1 MRIKLILIACLIFE
15 VKAEA
20 IAEKEG
26 GYFQVSIQPINYVK
40 GKAVGQVPPVISP
53 GKGSITS
60 PPSTVLLTKSSEIWK
75 DLNDDIF
82 KKEISDHS
90 LEGKMVDD
98 VPVYIWNTWGFKS
111 KGGFSSDT
119 DLKKFQATRLK
130 EIIGVLFQVF
140 NNSPKAIVCLQ
151 EVNEQSAQTR
161 TAILNGLKSLGVGGE
176 YITNT
181 GTQSFGQVT
190 LYRKDQY
197 TVKGKS
203 VFKSKVDT
211 QQNGRALKVYFEELV
226 GKRQFAVVN
235 VHLAFNSPNISA
247 LLDELVTYAQGS
259 SSQKTLAVIAGDF
272 NYTVGKYQP
281 KNPKVTVHQVGKSVI
296 DVGGTPSIKQT
307 AHNVDGVII
316 VQP

>member
-1 MRIKLILIACLIFE
+1 MTSLFLDVQAE
-15 VKAEA
+15 VITESTVSH
-20 IAEKEG
+20 
-26 GYFQVSIQPINYVK
+26 FQISIQPVSYVK
-40 GKAVGQVPPVISP
+40 QMTVAQVP
-53 GKGSITS
+53 SITPPGRRS
-60 PPSTVLLTKSSEIWK
+60 VIPPPSSVPLTLEVDGIWR
-75 DLNDDIF
+75 DINDDIF
-82 KKEISDHS
+82 NKQISDHA
-90 LEGKMVDD
+90 LEGEMVDG
-98 VPVYIWNTWGFKS
+98 VPVYIWNTWGYKS

-130 EIIGVLFQVF
+130 EIIGILFQVF
-140 NNSPKAIVCLQ
+140 NNSPKAIICLQ
-151 EVNEQSAQTR
+151 EVNEQTAQTR
-161 TAILNGLKSLGVGGE
+161 TAILNGLKSLGVGAE

-190 LYRKDQY
+190 LYRKDLY

-226 GKRQFAVVN
+226 GKRQFSVVN
-235 VHLAFNSPNISA
+235 VHLGFNSPNISG

-259 SSQKTLAVIAGDF
+259 SSPKPLAVVAGDF

-281 KNPKVTVHQVGKSVI
+281 KNPKVTVNQVGRSVS
-296 DVGGTPSIKQT
+296 DVGGTPVIKET
-307 AHNVDGVII
+307 ANNVDGFII

>member
-1 MRIKLILIACLIFE
+1 MRLLVRFMSTLLLLSSDLLAEVVTEIDTAYFQITPPVVTY
-15 VKAEA
+15 VKATLTA
-20 IAEKEG
+20 PTK
-26 GYFQVSIQPINYVK
+26 
-40 GKAVGQVPPVISP
+40 
-53 GKGSITS
+53 ITL
-60 PPSTVLLTKSSEIWK
+60 PPSSVPLTLEVDGIWR
-75 DLNDDIF
+75 DINDDIF
-82 KKEISDHS
+82 NKQISDHA
-90 LEGKMVDD
+90 LEGEMVDN

-111 KGGFSSDT
+111 KGGFSPDT

-130 EIIGVLFQVF
+130 EIIGILFQVF

-151 EVNEQSAQTR
+151 EVNEQTAQTR
-161 TAILNGLKSLGVGGE
+161 TAILNSLKSLGVEAE

-203 VFKSKVDT
+203 VFKSNVDV

-226 GKRQFAVVN
+226 GKRQFSVVN
-235 VHLAFNSPNISA
+235 VHLAFNSHNISG

-259 SSQKTLAVIAGDF
+259 SSPKSLAVIAGDF

-281 KNPKVTVHQVGKSVI
+281 KNPKVTVNQVGKSVI

-307 AHNVDGVII
+307 ANNVDGLIS